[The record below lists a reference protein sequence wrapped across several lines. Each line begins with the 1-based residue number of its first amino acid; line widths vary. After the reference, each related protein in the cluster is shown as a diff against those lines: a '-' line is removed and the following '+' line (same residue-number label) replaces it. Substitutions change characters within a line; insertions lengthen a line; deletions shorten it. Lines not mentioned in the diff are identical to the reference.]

1 MSWLNADAHGS
12 WSGLNTAQMMLHI
25 SDNPYLFLILHVI
38 RRGDLHIV
46 SDLLLEEEIDV
57 PGCHVPGKF
66 DRRFHAECFEPC
78 CTSLFKAEEISMSSW
93 GAEGLRAL
101 MCCFFFL
108 FAAGYHVLL
117 YQQVLHFCCH
127 VQRVDP
133 VPGKMLCKASGA
145 SMKEPPSLG
154 CCLWWLP
161 LNDLPAFTPAFFQAV
176 PCIAATRTRLSPMT
190 HAAPALATAPTAFG
204 AVRFLNTVCRW
215 QAHVHPRCFL
225 LPLLSPWPS
234 PGASV
239 LLPMVALLFVK
250 CGLSPPSQNLGYA
263 VFLLGGWG
271 GSFLPLLF
279 LRVTATVST
288 SASFKV
294 ITSQDSY

>member
-1 MSWLNADAHGS
+1 MYQAAMYQASLTGVSTLSVLN
-12 WSGLNTAQMMLHI
+12 
-25 SDNPYLFLILHVI
+25 HVVPPSLKP
-38 RRGDLHIV
+38 RRSLWVPEVLKV
-46 SDLLLEEEIDV
+46 SELLCAVSFSCLQQV
-57 PGCHVPGKF
+57 TMF
-66 DRRFHAECFEPC
+66 Y
-78 CTSLFKAEEISMSSW
+78 S
-93 GAEGLRAL
+93 
-101 MCCFFFL
+101 
-108 FAAGYHVLL
+108 

-133 VPGKMLCKASGA
+133 VPGKMLCKALGA
-145 SMKEPPSLG
+145 SMKEPPSLR

-190 HAAPALATAPTAFG
+190 HAAPALATAPTTFG

-234 PGASV
+234 PRASV